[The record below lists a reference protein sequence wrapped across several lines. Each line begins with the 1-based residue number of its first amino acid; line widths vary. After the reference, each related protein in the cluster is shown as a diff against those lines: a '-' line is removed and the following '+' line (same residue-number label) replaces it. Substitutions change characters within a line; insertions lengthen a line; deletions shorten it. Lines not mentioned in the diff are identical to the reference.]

1 MGLALQMKPNEI
13 ASEVRERR
21 SHSVHA
27 FQNRIN
33 CSAQIDNALR
43 DLKNL
48 TDHYSVVHQIANLK
62 YQSRGSIPIE

>member
-1 MGLALQMKPNEI
+1 MKPNEI

-33 CSAQIDNALR
+33 CSAHIDDALR
-43 DLKNL
+43 DRENL

-62 YQSRGSIPIE
+62 VPV